1 MLHTLLQKYQLTP
14 DDYLGR
20 GMEAQVY
27 RYGPDEVLKIYRQP
41 CDMAYMQRLEHFYRA
56 IDRRGL
62 PFALPEILEV
72 SADLGYVVVRERRLH
87 GTNLQTLLPTLT
99 PAQLAT
105 VMHRYCDTAMAVA
118 HIVRVDE
125 SSCGLLL
132 RNPTWQHGINDWH
145 TWWWARVQAVLAHS
159 GVLPFLQRDVPHLAP
174 LLAYLQAY
182 LAQPYQGTYAL
193 VHGDLYPGNLLVDDQ
208 LQIQTVL
215 DFGQQS
221 MWGDPH
227 YDIATSWVW
236 FDMYDE
242 LECDTKGQYLAVLQ
256 QRFGTEM
263 MERWRVYVLLYSIIS
278 ANQYDATC
286 QDGHYQWCVHNLNG
300 WVLGVALVIHN

>member
-1 MLHTLLQKYQLTP
+1 MHTLLQKYQLTE

-41 CDMAYMQRLEHFYRA
+41 CDMAYMQRLEHFYGA

-62 PFALPEILEV
+62 PFDLPQILEIR
-72 SADLGYVVVRERRLH
+72 DEFGYVVVRERRLY
-87 GTNLQTLLPTLT
+87 GANLQGLLPTLT
-99 PAQLAT
+99 PTQLAT
-105 VMHRYCDTAMAVA
+105 VMERYCDTTMAMA
-118 HIVRVDE
+118 HITIAGTP
-125 SSCGLLL
+125 SCGLQLS
-132 RNPTWQHGINDWH
+132 NPTWQHGISDWH
-145 TWWWARVQAVLAHS
+145 AWWWARVQAVLAHS
-159 GVLPFLQRDVPHLAP
+159 GVASFLQRDVPYLAP

-193 VHGDLYPGNLLVDDQ
+193 VHGDLYPGNVLVDDE
-208 LQIQTVL
+208 LHIRAVL
-215 DFGQQS
+215 DMSEQT

-242 LECDTKGQYLAVLQ
+242 LECDAKGQYLAVLQ
-256 QRFGTEM
+256 QRFDPEM
-263 MERWRVYVLLYSIIS
+263 MERWQVYVLLYSIIS

-286 QDGHYQWCVHNLNG
+286 RDGHYQWCVHNLNG
-300 WVLGVALVIHN
+300 WVPAVGEQGE

>member
-1 MLHTLLQKYQLTP
+1 
-14 DDYLGR
+14 
-20 GMEAQVY
+20 
-27 RYGPDEVLKIYRQP
+27 
-41 CDMAYMQRLEHFYRA
+41 MAYMQRLEHFYRA

-105 VMHRYCDTAMAVA
+105 VMERYCDTTMAVA
-118 HIVRVDE
+118 HITLNE
-125 SSCGLLL
+125 EPSCGLLL
-132 RNPTWQHGINDWH
+132 RDLTWQHGISDWH
-145 TWWWARVQAVLAHS
+145 AWWWARVQQVLTHS
-159 GVLPFLQRDVPHLAP
+159 GVMPFLQRDVPHLAP

-182 LAQPYQGTYAL
+182 LAQPYQGVYAL
-193 VHGDLYPGNLLVDDQ
+193 VHGDLYPGNLLVDDA
-208 LQIQTVL
+208 LHIRAVL
-215 DFGQQS
+215 DLSEQS

-242 LECDTKGQYLAVLQ
+242 LQCDAKGQYLAVLQ
-256 QRFGTEM
+256 QRFGSEM
-263 MERWRVYVLLYSIIS
+263 MERWLVYVLLYSIIS
-278 ANQYDATC
+278 ANHFDVTC

-300 WVLGVALVIHN
+300 WVPQGTGG